1 MQIILEIPDRLG
13 EQLQQLADRL
23 PEALDR
29 ALQELTPPE
38 TIAKS
43 SNYSIAINPA
53 LSPNR
58 KQSNSID
65 TCC

>member
-1 MQIILEIPDRLG
+1 MQIILEVPDRLA
-13 EQLQQLADRL
+13 EKLQQLADRL
-23 PEALDR
+23 PEAIDR

>member
-1 MQIILEIPDRLG
+1 MQIILEVPEILG
-13 EQLQQLADRL
+13 EQLQPLGDRL

-43 SNYSIAINPA
+43 SNYSIALNPA

-58 KQSNSID
+58 KQSNSVD

>member
-1 MQIILEIPDRLG
+1 MQIILEVPDRLA
-13 EQLQQLADRL
+13 EKLQPLADRL

-43 SNYSIAINPA
+43 SNYSIAINPTF
-53 LSPNR
+53 SPNP

>member
-1 MQIILEIPDRLG
+1 MQIILEFPITRG
-13 EQLQQLADRL
+13 EKLQPFGARL

-29 ALQELTPPE
+29 ALQQLTPPE

-43 SNYSIAINPA
+43 SNYSSAINPA

-58 KQSNSID
+58 KQSHSID

>member
-1 MQIILEIPDRLG
+1 MQIIREFPIARG
-13 EQLQQLADRL
+13 EKLQQLADRL

-38 TIAKS
+38 MIAKS
-43 SNYSIAINPA
+43 SNYSIAINPTF
-53 LSPNR
+53 SPNP

>member
-1 MQIILEIPDRLG
+1 MQIILEIPEILG

>member
-1 MQIILEIPDRLG
+1 MQINLEFPIARG
-13 EQLQQLADRL
+13 EKLQPLADRL

-38 TIAKS
+38 TIAKP
-43 SNYSIAINPA
+43 SNYSIAIN
-53 LSPNR
+53 LTFSPNP

>member
-1 MQIILEIPDRLG
+1 MQIILEFPIARGEKLQPLGDRL
-13 EQLQQLADRL
+13 L
-23 PEALDR
+23 EALDR
-29 ALQELTPPE
+29 ALQQLTPPE

-43 SNYSIAINPA
+43 SNYSIAISPA

>member
-1 MQIILEIPDRLG
+1 MQIILEIPEILG
-13 EQLQQLADRL
+13 EQLQQLGDRL

-29 ALQELTPPE
+29 ALQQLTPPE

-43 SNYSIAINPA
+43 SNYSIAINAA

>member
-1 MQIILEIPDRLG
+1 MQIILEFPLARG
-13 EQLQQLADRL
+13 EKLQPLADRL
-23 PEALDR
+23 PEALDL
-29 ALQELTPPE
+29 ALQELAPLE

-43 SNYSIAINPA
+43 SNYSIAINPTF
-53 LSPNR
+53 SPNP